1 MNETELEILLTA
13 VDDVSGTMEEIAA
26 NVATSTD
33 SIQGSFE
40 GVASAATTD
49 FNSAQNSYASLAS
62 MMAEDT
68 SEITGALAAAV
79 GSMDETSLAF
89 ISGTNSMKDDMNG
102 VGASSTLMSGA
113 AGGGLLLI
121 SNYLGQASSSVDSFI
136 EKAYSATG
144 QWNISVEALNQVLK
158 DTKSSI
164 PASELL
170 AYTQTMQNTTLFQQQ
185 QTLSAAEQVM
195 AYKDLQPNYQTIIG
209 LSADLATKVGV
220 LTNTAPN
227 LANATK
233 LMTDALENPVS
244 AMSRLI
250 TAGVAIPPLL
260 QTQIQAMA
268 KVGNTSGAQA
278 LLIDVMK
285 NSIGGLAVQA
295 DQASGTGFQ
304 KLANTITSFM
314 QQNNALTTD
323 LDALAS
329 KLNDVI
335 KVVIN
340 WSEEHPNLT
349 AVILIGTAAVLGI
362 AAALTAGAAV
372 FLILSAAVET
382 LVGIALI
389 PFIAT
394 VVVIGAAMA
403 AAFAIGFLLG
413 DMIYYIGAAVI
424 SWVGSM
430 VPAFKAGF
438 EDALNYVEG
447 LFTSWYN
454 TIMKYVNDIINAIK
468 SIAGGIGGA
477 ISGAVGGVA
486 SIGAKL
492 FAEGGIVTQPT
503 LGIIGEAGPEAVIPL
518 SAFNG
523 GNSLGGSGTGGG
535 NSGSGNIVINLQGT
549 FMTDNQT
556 ATKWA
561 NVIAKQIGNNN
572 KLRTI

>member
-185 QTLSAAEQVM
+185 QTLSAEEQVM